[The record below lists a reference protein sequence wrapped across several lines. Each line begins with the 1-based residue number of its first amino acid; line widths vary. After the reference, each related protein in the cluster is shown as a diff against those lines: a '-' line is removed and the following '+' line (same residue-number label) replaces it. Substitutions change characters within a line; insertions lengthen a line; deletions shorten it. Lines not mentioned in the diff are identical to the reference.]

1 MSVDGR
7 IASPLS
13 RSSVL
18 VAVYLPTALLAF
30 SQGLLLAT
38 LPLFASDFD
47 VSYRLVSLAVG
58 AAALGTLVTDVPAGA
73 LLERIGLRPAMV
85 GGSALVAVGTLAL
98 AFTDRYPELVAYRLA
113 AGVGT
118 ALWGL
123 SRHAYVT
130 ETVPAARRG
139 QAISVFGGIIRIGT
153 FGGPVLG
160 GTVAA
165 RFGLHASFL
174 AAAALAFAALAL
186 SVLLIR
192 PAPRPRAGLTRGV
205 RWALVGRLLR
215 ANGRDLGAAAV
226 AQSLAQMI
234 RAGRHLI
241 IPLYGADRLGLDA
254 AQVGLI
260 MSAAAVVD
268 VAMFVPAGLMMDRFG
283 RKVAAVPSFAT
294 MAVGVGLIP
303 AASGFEGLL
312 AVAIV
317 IGLGNGIGSG
327 TMMTLGADLAPPG
340 ATGEFLGLWRLIGDV
355 GALGGPLAVGFVA
368 AAFGLVGGAFV
379 LAAVGV
385 AAAIILAVLVR
396 ETRVS
401 PLAETT

>member
-1 MSVDGR
+1 MQ
-7 IASPLS
+7 

-18 VAVYLPTALLAF
+18 AVVYLPTALLAF

-73 LLERIGLRPAMV
+73 LLERIGLRPAMI
-85 GGSALVAVGTLAL
+85 GGSGLVVVGTGALVFV
-98 AFTDRYPELVAYRLA
+98 DRFPDLVAYRVA

-123 SRHAYVT
+123 SRHAYIA

-139 QAISVFGGIIRIGT
+139 QAISVFGGINRIGI

-160 GTVAA
+160 GVVAA
-165 RFGLHASFL
+165 RFGIDASFGL
-174 AAAALAFAALAL
+174 AAALALAAFAL
-186 SVLLIR
+186 SVLLLR
-192 PAPRPRAGLTRGV
+192 PTPRASAGLTRGM
-205 RWALVGRLLR
+205 RWAVVGRLLR

-260 MSAAAVVD
+260 MTTAAIVD
-268 VAMFVPAGLMMDRFG
+268 VSMFVPAGLVMDRFG

-294 MAVGVGLIP
+294 MALGVALIP
-303 AASGFEGLL
+303 AASGFSGLM
-312 AVAIV
+312 AVAAIV
-317 IGLGNGIGSG
+317 GLGNGLGSG

-368 AAFGLVGGAFV
+368 AAFGLVGGAYV

-401 PLAETT
+401 PLDETA